1 MSQVKTVKIKH
12 GNGFCIINAT
22 DFKVGEHELCEG
34 ETLGEDHQITVTI
47 SAETSPELQK
57 TIDDAKAECEKVQAE
72 NVGLKQQIE
81 TFKSKQVKGEP
92 ADLSGLVPVE
102 QFDAVAQKL
111 TETEEQLGKA
121 QEAIEQLAPENEKL
135 KAEIASFTLSPEDQK
150 LLLEKYESV
159 KKERDALAAKVTS
172 LESKLKKQTAAEAKA
187 AKAAEESATADQPKE

>member
-1 MSQVKTVKIKH
+1 MKIIYAKNGEKIQHDGQIHNPDYYDKPVVKAKSVVIYGDYPKIKADYEA
-12 GNGFCIINAT
+12 INIE
-22 DFKVGEHELCEG
+22 VEVLE
-34 ETLGEDHQITVTI
+34 V
-47 SAETSPELQK
+47 
-57 TIDDAKAECEKVQAE
+57 AKNNLEQ
-72 NVGLKQQIE
+72 
-81 TFKSKQVKGEP
+81 GEP

-150 LLLEKYESV
+150 LLLEKCESV
-159 KKERDALAAKVTS
+159 KKERDELATKVTS

-187 AKAAEESATADQPKE
+187 AKAAEEAATADQPKE